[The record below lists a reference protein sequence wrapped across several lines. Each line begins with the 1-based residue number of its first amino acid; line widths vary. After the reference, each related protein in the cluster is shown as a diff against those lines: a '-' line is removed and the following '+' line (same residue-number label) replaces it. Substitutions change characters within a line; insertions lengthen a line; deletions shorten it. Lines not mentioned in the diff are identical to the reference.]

1 MYANYEGYKTLVE
14 IEKTYGESALEEKLP
29 VDYKYFTGTRLLYF
43 FSPFSLLYH
52 STRITIMITWL

>member
-1 MYANYEGYKTLVE
+1 MYSNYDGYKTLVE